1 MTLSLHCT
9 VEVWCFFFNWH
20 RLNQLKTVI
29 FGAKGVSMVHLYI
42 GLFLS

>member
-9 VEVWCFFFNWH
+9 VKVWCFFKLAQTESAENC
-20 RLNQLKTVI
+20 K
-29 FGAKGVSMVHLYI
+29 GAKGVSMVHLYI